1 GRILLLGVTSNVES
15 TNLTHISHLIAE
27 RITLPTQLAPNGRIL
42 ALETLLQQE
51 GSLSVSS
58 DVSVSNLMS
67 ESGGF
72 TIADVCAVY
81 EFAVQACLMRAGDV
95 ITTSDLESGIKQVSG
110 LIRQTGDHG
119 VNVSDAGRV
128 EFTDVGGLEGVKD
141 LIRESLF
148 FGGKD
153 GILGDGER
161 CKGVL
166 LYGPP
171 GTGKTMLAKAV
182 ATECKA
188 NFLAVSVV
196 GIVKGLIG
204 ESEKQIANLFAQA
217 KATSPCIIFLDEI
230 ESVFASRESSGDFS
244 QKILAQLVQ
253 EMDALGV
260 SKENENAPQVV
271 VLAATNYPALM
282 DATLLRPGRID
293 RLIAV
298 RAPNLSQRA
307 SIFRVYASKTPCRD
321 GIDWTEWARRVKG
334 FTGAGISELFRKA
347 RLVALARSSGDETS
361 AVLEESDFE

>member
-1 GRILLLGVTSNVES
+1 MSGVRRGEGPYSGEFVFWWERWDFGRW
-15 TNLTHISHLIAE
+15 
-27 RITLPTQLAPNGRIL
+27 
-42 ALETLLQQE
+42 
-51 GSLSVSS
+51 
-58 DVSVSNLMS
+58 
-67 ESGGF
+67 
-72 TIADVCAVY
+72 
-81 EFAVQACLMRAGDV
+81 
-95 ITTSDLESGIKQVSG
+95 
-110 LIRQTGDHG
+110 
-119 VNVSDAGRV
+119 
-128 EFTDVGGLEGVKD
+128 
-141 LIRESLF
+141 
-148 FGGKD
+148 
-153 GILGDGER
+153 ER

-188 NFLAVSVV
+188 NFLAVSVA

-260 SKENENAPQVV
+260 SKENEDAPQVV

-334 FTGAGISELFRKA
+334 LLVLVFQSCSVKPVGCVGALWWGRN
-347 RLVALARSSGDETS
+347 VSSATRI
-361 AVLEESDFE
+361 